1 MDSTSNSNTVI
12 GVVSFGIG
20 CGRDDFPGV
29 YARVTS
35 SLEWINSILDDKSCK
50 QR

>member
-1 MDSTSNSNTVI
+1 MEKNSYTVI
-12 GVVSFGIG
+12 GVTSFGIG

-35 SLEWINSILDDKSCK
+35 ALEWINTVIEENHCPRL
-50 QR
+50 